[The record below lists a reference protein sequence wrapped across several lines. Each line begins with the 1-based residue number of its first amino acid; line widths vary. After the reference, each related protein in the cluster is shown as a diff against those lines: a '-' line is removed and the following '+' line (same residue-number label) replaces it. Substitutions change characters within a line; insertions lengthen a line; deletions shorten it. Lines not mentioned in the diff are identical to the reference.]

1 MEFTNEKGTF
11 LSFRYWVT
19 NKKNRND
26 QEPGLIITG
35 NVIEKCEIKIN
46 VVTKIDEEPKDL
58 NKPIDGH
65 IIAKD

>member
-1 MEFTNEKGTF
+1 MKKVTF
-11 LSFRYWVT
+11 LSFRYLVT
-19 NKKNRND
+19 NKKNTNY

-35 NVIEKCEIKIN
+35 NVIEKCEIKLN
-46 VVTKIDEEPKDL
+46 VITKIDEEPKDL

>member
-19 NKKNRND
+19 NEKNTND

-35 NVIEKCEIKIN
+35 NVIEN
-46 VVTKIDEEPKDL
+46 VRLTRM
-58 NKPIDGH
+58 
-65 IIAKD
+65 